1 MLMKPEHLKRLINI
15 WQRPGLSLLSQLL
28 IARRVARQYDE
39 EQRLDRLV
47 VRSHTKVLSAGFPF
61 TRSRLAELTESARR
75 SREARRDAR
84 AAIGHWVVLVG
95 GAIEETI
102 GVARICDAL
111 SVNPV
116 HRGEVS
122 EAGPGEALDYLAFV
136 AGLEE
141 SAAQLSGRRAQTFKR
156 GGLFQCVLE
165 RMLAY
170 GKEHPGALPDPIAP
184 GGPLYGLPVTELGAD
199 GLAKVTRAALTV
211 HSRDG
216 TSRVVKRKPEVR
228 RG

>member
-1 MLMKPEHLKRLINI
+1 MLMKPKHLKRLISI
-15 WQRPGLSLLSQLL
+15 WRRPGLSLLTQLL

-47 VRSHTKVLSAGFPF
+47 IRSHAKVLSAGFPF
-61 TRSRLAELTESARR
+61 TRSRLAELTDQARR
-75 SREARRDAR
+75 SREARREAR
-84 AAIGHWVVLVG
+84 AAIGHWVVLLG

-102 GVARICDAL
+102 GVSKICDAL

-122 EAGPGEALDYLAFV
+122 EAGPGEALDYLVFV

-141 SAAQLSGRRAQTFKR
+141 SAAQLSGRSAQTFKR

-165 RMLAY
+165 RMIAY
-170 GKEHPGALPDPIAP
+170 GKANPGALPDPLAP
-184 GGPLYGLPVTELGAD
+184 GGPLYGLPVTEISAD
-199 GLAKVTRAALTV
+199 GAAKITRAALTV

-216 TSRVVKRKPEVR
+216 TSKVVKRKPEVR

>member
-1 MLMKPEHLKRLINI
+1 MKPEHLKRLISI
-15 WQRPGLSLLSQLL
+15 WRRPGLSLLSQLL

-47 VRSHTKVLSAGFPF
+47 VRSHAKTLSAGFPF
-61 TRSRLAELTESARR
+61 TRSRLAELTENARR
-75 SREARRDAR
+75 SRETRREAR

-95 GAIEETI
+95 GAIEEMI
-102 GVARICDAL
+102 GVSGICDAL
-111 SVNPV
+111 SVNPA

-122 EAGPGEALDYLAFV
+122 EAGPGEALDYLVFV

-141 SAAQLSGRRAQTFKR
+141 SATQLSGRSAQTFKR

-165 RMLAY
+165 RMIAFR
-170 GKEHPGALPDPIAP
+170 KANPGALPDPLAP
-184 GGPLYGLPVTELGAD
+184 GGPLYGLPVAELGAD
-199 GLAKVTRAALTV
+199 GSTMVTRAALTV